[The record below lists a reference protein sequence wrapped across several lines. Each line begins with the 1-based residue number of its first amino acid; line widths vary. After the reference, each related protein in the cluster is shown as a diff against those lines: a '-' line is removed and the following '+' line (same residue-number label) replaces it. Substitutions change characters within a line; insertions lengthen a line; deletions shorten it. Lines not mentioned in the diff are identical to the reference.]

1 MNNWK
6 KVKLGTLCYRIGDGL
21 HGTPIYDDNG
31 TVFFINGN
39 NLKNGKII
47 IDDETKKVS
56 EDEFKSNYIELNENT
71 LLLGINGTLGNM
83 AFYNGENVM
92 LGKSSAYLNFKTDIN
107 KFYFYYFQLPGVQK
121 YFYDVATG
129 STIKNLSLG
138 SLQNFEVPK
147 PSESEYRKIAAVLSA
162 LDDKIELNNTINAE
176 LEAMAKTL
184 YDYWFVQF
192 EFPNS
197 EGKPYK
203 SSGGA
208 MEYNP
213 TLKRE
218 IPKGWEVK
226 NLFECVNVQYGFP
239 FSTDYFNETKTGIPI
254 IRIRDILNNS
264 ISNYSTQENI
274 DKKYLISEGDV
285 LIGMDGN
292 FHVNYWTRE
301 NCYLNQRVVMLKET
315 FLPNI
320 FIRYQVEPYIQL
332 REKSV
337 SRTTVGHL
345 SDKDLKAIN
354 IIVPTNEIL
363 NVIKPLFDSTLK
375 KIVKNKQQNQELAQ
389 LRDWLLPMLMNGQVK
404 VVDAEE
410 QAMSIAAEPNITY
423 AKRSEKNKD
432 DSKEERFRL
441 WLSNQKLAARG
452 DVDEVVLREIF
463 DAMDDEDQ

>member
-1 MNNWK
+1 MN
-6 KVKLGTLCYRIGDGL
+6 KVKLKDIAQVVAGQSPKSIYYNTEMKGL
-21 HGTPIYDDNG
+21 P
-31 TVFFINGN
+31 FLQGN
-39 NLKNGKII
+39 RTFGNLFPY
-47 IDDETKKVS
+47 IDTWTTKVTKKAKKGDVLISVRAPVGDLNLCETDLCIGRGLAAISS
-56 EDEFKSNYIELNENT
+56 EKYPNRFIYYSLKYN
-71 LLLGINGTLGNM
+71 INSLISSSTGTT
-83 AFYNGENVM
+83 F
-92 LGKSSAYLNFKTDIN
+92 SSIN
-107 KFYFYYFQLPGVQK
+107 KNDLESLDLIIPEENQISNV
-121 YFYDVATG
+121 T
-129 STIKNLSLG
+129 NL
-138 SLQNFEVPK
+138 
-147 PSESEYRKIAAVLSA
+147 LSV

-452 DVDEVVLREIF
+452 DVDEDTLRKLF
-463 DAMDDEDQ
+463 DAMEEDEL